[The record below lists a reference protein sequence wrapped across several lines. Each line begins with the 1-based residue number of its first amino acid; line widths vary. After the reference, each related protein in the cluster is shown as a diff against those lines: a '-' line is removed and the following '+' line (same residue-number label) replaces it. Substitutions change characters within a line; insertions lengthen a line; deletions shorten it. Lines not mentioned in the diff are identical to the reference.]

1 MSRSLSGGWL
11 LLWLLLVEQAGRS
24 LAAAPVFDPATRMR
38 TVLVPSDT
46 AVGTVIYRLRA
57 SDDEFDYPLH
67 FELLGNIISN
77 LFPTLSFGCE
87 ITTRSTY
94 IEVIDLMIERFI
106 VS

>member
-1 MSRSLSGGWL
+1 MSRVLSGGWL

-46 AVGTVIYRLRA
+46 AIGTVIYRLRA

-67 FELLGNIISN
+67 FELLGKFITNSIKIIHK
-77 LFPTLSFGCE
+77 
-87 ITTRSTY
+87 
-94 IEVIDLMIERFI
+94 I
-106 VS
+106 VYTWQVKQKVTA